1 MPRQRAVAALQN
13 SPELVIADSI
23 PHSALRFPQFSP
35 LWKHQALRP
44 PFA

>member
-1 MPRQRAVAALQN
+1 MPRQGAFAALQN
-13 SPELVIADSI
+13 SAELVIGDSI
-23 PHSALRFPQFSP
+23 PHSALRIPQFSP